1 MWALVGSW
9 SVVGRKEERI
19 NECRA
24 MPCQSKPQ
32 FFQSHSRCCLK
43 ILLFNGT
50 IKFSVDLIRSGLEC
64 KFESNTRALI
74 CIFTFFIGFRGTSN
88 ETGE

>member
-1 MWALVGSW
+1 MWALVLVDGGW
-9 SVVGRKEERI
+9 VAVRDRKEGGTYKT
-19 NECRA
+19 NV

-32 FFQSHSRCCLK
+32 FFQSRSRCCLK

-74 CIFTFFIGFRGTSN
+74 CIFTFFIGFRGTQ
-88 ETGE
+88 